1 MIRITVDR
9 WRADLSCP
17 CKIYKYVCMR
27 VCCVWI
33 CQSQREGID
42 FHAGA
47 GRLKVLI
54 FTLRLNPQKLT
65 GAFYLFMPQPS
76 QLAQLL
82 SHSSLLHTNLDFSL
96 LWQRTHKYTHTYLDP
111 FTNAHPLLFASTCI
125 NAFENGG
132 VLDLSLECII
142 PQGVCLPSKYWYYPP
157 DTPALFYCT
166 FKHSPVS
173 TWSAQSKAKLP
184 HKHLDNINSCL

>member
-1 MIRITVDR
+1 MCHTDSIFNIPVDR
-9 WRADLSCP
+9 WRAGLSRP

-33 CQSQREGID
+33 WPSQREGID

-65 GAFYLFMPQPS
+65 GAFYLFMPRPS

-82 SHSSLLHTNLDFSL
+82 SHSSLLHTNQWEHVNLDFSL
-96 LWQRTHKYTHTYLDP
+96 LWRTHTHKYTHTYLDP

-132 VLDLSLECII
+132 VLDLPLECIV
-142 PQGVCLPSKYWYYPP
+142 PQGCVF
-157 DTPALFYCT
+157 T
-166 FKHSPVS
+166 
-173 TWSAQSKAKLP
+173 
-184 HKHLDNINSCL
+184 I